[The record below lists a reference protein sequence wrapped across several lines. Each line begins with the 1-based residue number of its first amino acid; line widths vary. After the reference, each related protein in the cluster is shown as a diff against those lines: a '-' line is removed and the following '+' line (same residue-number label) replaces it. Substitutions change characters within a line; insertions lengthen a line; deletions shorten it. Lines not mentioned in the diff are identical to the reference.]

1 LSGAA
6 FVGEARFDRNDLPV
20 NRLFTV
26 PETMLSLKTI
36 SGAPTRLGPTIAM
49 CRFLAYRGQPAFLA
63 DLVCAPARSLVH
75 QSLHAA
81 EAKTETNGDGFGVG
95 WYGERPEPGLYRE
108 VRPAWSDENLRS
120 LCEQVRSRLFF
131 AHVRASTGTST
142 TRANCHPFVHG
153 RHLFMHNG
161 QIGGYP
167 RLKRRLEALIPDE
180 LYDRRVGTTDSEA
193 IFLLA
198 LAQGLEDDPVSA
210 MARTLKLI
218 RGLMNDAGID
228 EALRFTAAFTDG
240 ESLFAYRWA
249 CDGQPPTLYFREAEG
264 GLLVVSEPI
273 DDKARGW
280 REVPKGCSLVARG
293 DTVSVQCLNEAMDRL
308 AA

>member
-1 LSGAA
+1 
-6 FVGEARFDRNDLPV
+6 
-20 NRLFTV
+20 
-26 PETMLSLKTI
+26 
-36 SGAPTRLGPTIAM
+36 M
-49 CRFLAYRGQPAFLA
+49 CRFLAYRGEPAFLA

-198 LAQGLEDDPVSA
+198 LAHGLEDDPVAA
-210 MARTLKLI
+210 MARTLKMI

-293 DTVSVQCLNEAMDRL
+293 DTVTVQCLNEAMDRL